1 MMEAPNSSV
10 NVCASKY
17 GTADNAFLW
26 VCIVLGMLVVIG
38 LSFTYQRINLCK
50 QLCWSL
56 PGIVQPVNLLTH
68 SADYIINLV
77 LFAALS
83 GDIGIVLMTQH
94 MKLPTTNPY
103 TAIFYQ
109 TVLTPVFS
117 VLEVSVKY
125 FPLFSC
131 VDAPIPLVG
140 HIVGLI
146 YLPFLLCHIIVRDV
160 GLSCVL
166 GNSNDVITGLYI
178 GMRLP
183 IYLVLLCI
191 VVWYIYA
198 VVRDCVLC
206 RKLGFGTAMEQL
218 NGAHRTYNY
227 YKQCVTHLF
236 KKKLQNSRCLSSFC
250 PCILSPRKLPLRFS
264 AAVTVS
270 TLILYQVCFLLS
282 GSLFNFLSFLE
293 RILGENESFLVQ
305 WFETNHLPGGFY
317 TAILEVAR
325 SLLVVLPVSPV
336 VSLVICFLLI
346 IHMVVSVYKSL
357 QASARGNTVV
367 SKGFSSFRLA
377 ASLRYAG
384 YQIAYC
390 LAAFVSYT
398 LVLWILGLIAILF
411 FFGFKYMADYAFYAL
426 ASILI
431 PLAWIGFVLAAQV
444 IACKTMF
451 LKRGGGR
458 FIIISNQKIFQWF
471 MFVLFI
477 YNTIIGLAS
486 ALFRVLISATMG
498 LLLMLRLDR
507 VILMKGFEPFDIGH
521 NTYIGFLHV
530 DLAYNNAVVHVFVR
544 LMADLTTGTTSRR
557 SPFIPTPPEVTY
569 DTDLAY
575 GVQENN
581 TLSREMKK
589 RKTYGVF
596 ETQDTSERPSKV
608 RSHRIRNRWL
618 VAYTL
623 LRNPSLQ
630 PLTASQLQD
639 KDKDTAQ

>member
-575 GVQENN
+575 GVQ
-581 TLSREMKK
+581 
-589 RKTYGVF
+589 
-596 ETQDTSERPSKV
+596 DTSERPSKV

>member
-1 MMEAPNSSV
+1 MEAANSSV
-10 NVCASKY
+10 NVCTSKY
-17 GTADNAFLW
+17 GTADSAFLW
-26 VCIVLGMLVVIG
+26 VCVVLGMLVVIG

-83 GDIGIVLMTQH
+83 GDIVIVLVTQH
-94 MKLPTTNPY
+94 MKLHTANPY

-146 YLPFLLCHIIVRDV
+146 YLPFLLCHIIVRDLD
-160 GLSCVL
+160 LSC
-166 GNSNDVITGLYI
+166 GFISYDVITGLYV

-218 NGAHRTYNY
+218 NGVHRTYNY

-250 PCILSPRKLPLRFS
+250 PCTLSL
-264 AAVTVS
+264 
-270 TLILYQVCFLLS
+270 
-282 GSLFNFLSFLE
+282 
-293 RILGENESFLVQ
+293 
-305 WFETNHLPGGFY
+305 
-317 TAILEVAR
+317 
-325 SLLVVLPVSPV
+325 VLPVSPV

-357 QASARGNTVV
+357 RASARGNTVV

-384 YQIAYC
+384 YQIAFC

-398 LVLWILGLIAILF
+398 LVLWILGLIAIFL
-411 FFGFKYMADYAFYAL
+411 FFGFKYMADYAFHAL

-477 YNTIIGLAS
+477 YNTIIGLAA

-569 DTDLAY
+569 DRDLAY
-575 GVQENN
+575 GVQENS
-581 TLSREMKK
+581 TLSRELKK

-639 KDKDTAQ
+639 KDKDKDTAQ

>member
-1 MMEAPNSSV
+1 MEAANSSV
-10 NVCASKY
+10 NVCTSKY
-17 GTADNAFLW
+17 GTADSAFLW
-26 VCIVLGMLVVIG
+26 VCVVLGMLVVIG

-83 GDIGIVLMTQH
+83 GDIVIVLVTQH
-94 MKLPTTNPY
+94 MKLHTANPY

-146 YLPFLLCHIIVRDV
+146 YLPFLLCHIIVRDLD
-160 GLSCVL
+160 LSC
-166 GNSNDVITGLYI
+166 GFISYDVITGLYV

-218 NGAHRTYNY
+218 NGVHRTYNY

-250 PCILSPRKLPLRFS
+250 PCTLSPRKLPLRFS

-270 TLILYQVCFLLS
+270 TLILYQICFFLS
-282 GSLFNFLSFLE
+282 GILFYYLSMLERFLE
-293 RILGENESFLVQ
+293 GNKSNIMQ
-305 WFETNHLPGGFY
+305 WFKNNSFPDGFY
-317 TAILEVAR
+317 PIVEVTQ

-357 QASARGNTVV
+357 RASARGNTVV

-384 YQIAYC
+384 YQIAFC

-398 LVLWILGLIAILF
+398 LVLWILGLIAIFL
-411 FFGFKYMADYAFYAL
+411 FFGFKYMADYAFHAL

-477 YNTIIGLAS
+477 YNTIIGLAA

-569 DTDLAY
+569 DRDLAY
-575 GVQENN
+575 GV
-581 TLSREMKK
+581 
-589 RKTYGVF
+589 
-596 ETQDTSERPSKV
+596 QDTSERPSKV

-639 KDKDTAQ
+639 KDKDKDTAQ

>member
-1 MMEAPNSSV
+1 MEAANSSV
-10 NVCASKY
+10 NVCTSKY
-17 GTADNAFLW
+17 GTADSAFLW
-26 VCIVLGMLVVIG
+26 VCVVLGMLVVIG

-83 GDIGIVLMTQH
+83 GDIVIVLVTQH
-94 MKLPTTNPY
+94 MKLHTANPY

-146 YLPFLLCHIIVRDV
+146 YLPFLLCHIIVRDLD
-160 GLSCVL
+160 LSC
-166 GNSNDVITGLYI
+166 GFISYDVITGLYV

-218 NGAHRTYNY
+218 NGVHRTYNY

-250 PCILSPRKLPLRFS
+250 PCTLSPRKLPLRFS

-270 TLILYQVCFLLS
+270 TLILYQICFFLS
-282 GSLFNFLSFLE
+282 GILFYYLSMLERFLE
-293 RILGENESFLVQ
+293 GNKSNIMQ
-305 WFETNHLPGGFY
+305 WFKNNSFPDGFY
-317 TAILEVAR
+317 PIVEVTQ

-357 QASARGNTVV
+357 RASARGNTVV

-384 YQIAYC
+384 YQIAFC

-398 LVLWILGLIAILF
+398 LVLWILGLIAIFL
-411 FFGFKYMADYAFYAL
+411 FFGFKYMADYAFHAL

-477 YNTIIGLAS
+477 YNTIIGLAA

-569 DTDLAY
+569 DRDLAY
-575 GVQENN
+575 GVQENS
-581 TLSREMKK
+581 TLSRELKK
-589 RKTYGVF
+589 RKTY
-596 ETQDTSERPSKV
+596 DTSERPSKV

-639 KDKDTAQ
+639 KDKDKDTAQ